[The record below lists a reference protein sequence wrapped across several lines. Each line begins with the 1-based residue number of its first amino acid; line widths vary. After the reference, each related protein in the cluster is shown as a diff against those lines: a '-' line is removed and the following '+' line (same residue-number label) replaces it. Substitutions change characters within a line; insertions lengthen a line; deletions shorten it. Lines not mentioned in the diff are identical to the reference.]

1 MMKKSTKENV
11 FVKILRVILI
21 ILLLPLLL
29 IRAIVLSVK
38 NSKKRKNL
46 LKSVK
51 IMQISQIDGLEGA
64 EFENFL
70 CLLFEQMGYNVSQ
83 TKATGDYGADLVV
96 TRGKAKYVVQA
107 KRYSKTVGVHAVQE
121 VMGAKKHYG
130 ASGAMVATNNFF
142 SNEAIVLA
150 AENDI
155 ILIDRKVLQNL
166 ISKYQVEIL
175 RKKCKFC
182 ATTELAV
189 KQIEERYAYW
199 I

>member
-1 MMKKSTKENV
+1 MKKEHIRENV
-11 FVKILRVILI
+11 FVKILKVFLIVLLFPILV
-21 ILLLPLLL
+21 L
-29 IRAIVLSVK
+29 RAVVLSVK
-38 NSKKRKNL
+38 NSKKRKTY

-51 IMQISQIDGLEGA
+51 IMQIFQIDGLEGA

-70 CLLFEQMGYNVSQ
+70 CLLFKQMGYKSIQ

-96 TRGKAKYVVQA
+96 TRGKERYVVQA
-107 KRYSKTVGVHAVQE
+107 KRYSKTVGAHAVQE

-130 ASGAMVATNNFF
+130 ASGAMVATNNYF
-142 SNEAIVLA
+142 SKEATMLA

-155 ILIDRKVLQNL
+155 ILIDRNVLQNL
-166 ISKYQVEIL
+166 IGKYQVEIL